1 MKKVWLSMIIGL
13 LLLVG
18 CNTATMSDD
27 TIEVTMII
35 STGHDEERL
44 VDETLAVA
52 DGALL
57 LDVLEANYDI
67 VKTEDGFI
75 QGIEGQEQYDNNY
88 WFYEVND
95 EEAYVGAGEYEL
107 ADQDVVHFDLHE
119 YEG

>member
-1 MKKVWLSMIIGL
+1 MKKVWLSLIVGL

-18 CNTATMSDD
+18 CNTETASDD
-27 TIEVTMII
+27 KIDISVII
-35 STGHDEERL
+35 SIDNDEERL
-44 VDETLAVA
+44 VDETLSVEE
-52 DGALL
+52 GAIL
-57 LDVLEANYDI
+57 LDVLDEQYDI
-67 VKTEDGFI
+67 QKSDEGFI
-75 QGIEGQEQYDNNY
+75 EGIEGQEQYDNHY